1 MTETEKDISR
11 ELADYYKEID
21 RILTEMGKDKESISK
36 LLRDGVE
43 EFVAIH
49 PEAGMDEIIRE
60 FGTPEE
66 YVREYISTMPPS
78 EVSDKIAK
86 SRKIKM
92 RVGIAC
98 GLVVLVAIVNGIAI
112 AIKNSQEVTT
122 YARSDAPIS
131 NSDNMPGFQAGN

>member
-11 ELADYYKEID
+11 ELAEYYKDID

-36 LLRDGVE
+36 LLKNGVE

-49 PEAGMDEIIRE
+49 PDAEMEEIIRE
-60 FGTPEE
+60 FGKPEE
-66 YVREYISTMPPS
+66 YVQEYISTLPPN

-98 GLVVLVAIVNGIAI
+98 GLVVLIAI
-112 AIKNSQEVTT
+112 IAGIVIAIRNSKDVVT
-122 YARSDAPIS
+122 YAPSTPAVSGSI
-131 NSDNMPGFQAGN
+131 PGLNTGE